1 MLGSDTYW
9 RLVSGLALPQYVL
22 YTLLMASSYI
32 ILVLVR
38 WSRTNTAT
46 STDPQPT
53 PRVLTRSDSKATMY
67 HNSAAEAR
75 TAEEACTGHSYLDSL
90 ASRPDLCYHVAQ
102 SVALGVL
109 AASTLRMKCFWCPY
123 ICVLS
128 SVALADTSLWSALV
142 SRVKHN
148 KCIECVIFQFSL
160 FSPGIRRSEQSH
172 CQPCETPSSG
182 LSHHSAV
189 Q

>member
-142 SRVKHN
+142 SRVSQQMYQM
-148 KCIECVIFQFSL
+148 CYFSIFSFL
-160 FSPGIRRSEQSH
+160 PRYPEVTTE
-172 CQPCETPSSG
+172 P
-182 LSHHSAV
+182 LSTL
-189 Q
+189 